1 MFYRKFLVFVP
12 VMFWCMA
19 LSAQFTLE
27 GKITDKASG
36 LPLQGAYIA
45 LQNTYRQ
52 TVTSADGS
60 YSITKVK
67 SGTYEVSVSF
77 IGYLTYQQKIAIN
90 SKQHLDVQLERK
102 TFMSDE
108 VIISSTRAGER
119 TPVTYED
126 ISHDRLVQRN
136 MGQDLPVLISLSPSV
151 VTTSDAGNGVG
162 YTAMRIRGTDM
173 TRINVTLNGI
183 PLNDPESHDVFWVD
197 LPDVASSVGNLQ
209 IQRGVGTSTNGASAF
224 GASLNLQTSGLRA
237 DPYAEVSSAYGS
249 YNTLKNSASFGTGLL
264 QKCISFDGRFSKVHS
279 DGYVDRA
286 SSDLSSW
293 FLSSGFYRGRTIVKL
308 NMLSGSEKTYQAW
321 DGIPSEIL
329 DTNRTYN
336 GMGKYADASG
346 KIKFYNNETD
356 NYRQD
361 HYQLL
366 MSHQLNDC
374 TFANLSFHYTKG
386 KGYYE
391 QYRDDDSLSDYGI
404 KPGPDSIF
412 ISDIIRRKNLD
423 NDFYGATYA
432 VNYSERKLK
441 LIFGG
446 SWNYYYGRHYGTV
459 IWAQYAG
466 DSEINQKYYESTGA
480 KYDFN
485 MFGKAGYDLT
495 DKIHLFG
502 DIQFRR
508 IVHKIDGIDDDQ
520 RDISQKHAY
529 SFFNPKTGIFLQ
541 LTPSSN
547 IYASVAIANRE
558 PNRSNFTDANPNGPV
573 PKAETLY
580 DFETG
585 YSIQTGSMKL
595 AANIFAMFY
604 KDQLVLTGAINDVGA
619 AVMTN
624 VPESKRLGVELTSK
638 IKLTS
643 YLDWEANLT
652 LSRNQIK
659 HFTEF
664 VDDWD
669 NWGNQLAIEHKN
681 TDIAFS
687 PGVVGSS
694 QLAYTPVQHLSAR
707 LITKYVGRQFIDN
720 TNNSDRRLDAYLVND
735 LQLSYELNTKV
746 LKKAVFTLIINNL
759 LNTRYESNAWV
770 YRYYSENR
778 FGKIDGY
785 FPQAGTNM
793 MIGINLSL

>member
-1 MFYRKFLVFVP
+1 MFYRKFLVFIP
-12 VMFWCMA
+12 VLFWCTT

-36 LPLQGAYIA
+36 MPLQGAYIA
-45 LQNTYRQ
+45 LRNTFRQ
-52 TVTSADGS
+52 AATSSNGS
-60 YSITKVK
+60 YSITKIK
-67 SGTYEVSVSF
+67 SGTYELSVSF
-77 IGYLTYQQKIAIN
+77 IGYQTYQQEIVIN
-90 SKQHLDVQLERK
+90 SQQHLDIQLERK

-108 VIISSTRAGER
+108 VIISSTRAGEC

-126 ISHDRLVQRN
+126 ISHNKLVQRN

-249 YNTLKNSASFGTGLL
+249 FNTLKNSASFGTGLL

-279 DGYVDRA
+279 DGFIDRA

-293 FLSSGFYRGRTIVKL
+293 FLSSGYYNGRTIIKL

-321 DGIPSEIL
+321 DGIPSDVL

-336 GMGKYADASG
+336 GMGKYTDASG
-346 KIKFYNNETD
+346 KIKFYDNETD

-366 MSHQLNDC
+366 MSHQLNDR

-391 QYRDDDSLSDYGI
+391 EYRDDDKLADYGI
-404 KPGPDSIF
+404 QPINDSLTN
-412 ISDIIRRKNLD
+412 SDLIRRKYLD
-423 NDFYGATYA
+423 NDFYGTTYSL
-432 VNYSERKLK
+432 NYSQRKWK
-441 LIFGG
+441 LTLGG

-466 DSEINQKYYESTGA
+466 NSEINHKYYESTGA
-480 KYDFN
+480 KEDFN
-485 MFGKAGYDLT
+485 LYGKAGYDLN

-502 DIQFRR
+502 DMQFRQ
-508 IVHKIDGIDDDQ
+508 IVHKIDGVDDDQ
-520 RDISQKHAY
+520 RNIKQKHEY
-529 SFFNPKTGIFLQ
+529 SFFNPKAGIFLQ
-541 LTPSSN
+541 LNSSSD

-585 YSIQTGSMKL
+585 YSIQTVSMKL
-595 AANIFAMFY
+595 AANVFAMFY

-624 VPESKRLGVELTSK
+624 VPESRRLGVELTSK
-638 IKLTS
+638 IKLTT

-652 LSRNQIK
+652 LSRNEIK
-659 HFTEF
+659 HFTEL

-669 NWGNQLAIEHKN
+669 NWGNQIAIEHKN

-687 PGVVGSS
+687 PGIIGSS
-694 QLAYTPVQHLSAR
+694 QLAFTPVKHISAGI
-707 LITKYVGRQFIDN
+707 ITKYVGRQFIDN
-720 TNNSDRRLDAYLVND
+720 TYNMDRRLESYLVND
-735 LQLSYELNTKV
+735 LQFSYELNTKV
-746 LKKAVFTLIINNL
+746 IKKAAFTLMINNL

-770 YRYYSENR
+770 YRYYSDKN
-778 FGKIDGY
+778 FGKEDGY
-785 FPQAGTNM
+785 FPQAGINVM
-793 MIGINLSL
+793 VGVNLSL